1 MSVFGCERI
10 EVTSNLYKVSI
21 RDFVVLL
28 SRMFVLSLWMIDEK
42 NAVFFFC
49 LFFFVFCF
57 FCGVFLVLG
66 YMKYRI

>member
-1 MSVFGCERI
+1 MSVVGCERI

-42 NAVFFFC
+42 NAVFFFFVC
-49 LFFFVFCF
+49 FFLFFVFFVVYFWC
-57 FCGVFLVLG
+57 LD
-66 YMKYRI
+66 I